1 VPKALK
7 LSGLAAIFVAGALL
21 AGVASGGRSADST
34 TTETTTTAVTTTTE
48 STSTE
53 TTAATETTTT
63 TPTQTTTQIVTVPV
77 TTAPETSNS
86 TPAWV
91 WALIAVLAVGLIALI
106 VVLARRG
113 SHTVSTEERRRQ
125 LDAAVGSWAAQGWGV
140 ESETGDSA
148 VLRRG
153 AESMLVSVDSA
164 GHVSTRPLPPS

>member
-1 VPKALK
+1 VTKALK
-7 LSGLAAIFVAGALL
+7 LSGLAALFVAGALL

-48 STSTE
+48 ATSTE
-53 TTAATETTTT
+53 TTAGTETTTT
-63 TPTQTTTQIVTVPV
+63 APSETTTQIVTVPV
-77 TTAPETSNS
+77 TTTETSS
-86 TPAWV
+86 GTPAWV
-91 WALIAVLAVGLIALI
+91 WALVAVLAVGLIALI

-113 SHTVSTEERRRQ
+113 SHTVSGEERRKQ

-140 ESETGDSA
+140 VSETGDSA

-153 AESMLVSVDSA
+153 ADSMVVSVDQA